1 MLKVLFHIDIV
12 IVMWKGTEQ
21 IRADI
26 SNTQKIIYYVFIV
39 FCITSLCVSLGLYL
53 VKAIAMIKNV
63 ENNKK

>member
-1 MLKVLFHIDIV
+1 MLKVLLYILSLLGER
-12 IVMWKGTEQ
+12 GTEQ

-26 SNTQKIIYYVFIV
+26 SNTQKIIYYGFIV
-39 FCITSLCVSLGLYL
+39 FCITSLCVSLGLSL